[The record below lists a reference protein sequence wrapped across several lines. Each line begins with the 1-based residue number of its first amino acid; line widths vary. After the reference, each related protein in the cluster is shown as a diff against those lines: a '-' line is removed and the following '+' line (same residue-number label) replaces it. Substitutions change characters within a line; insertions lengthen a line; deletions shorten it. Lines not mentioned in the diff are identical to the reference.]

1 VDLVFRDQLAALE
14 GDDRVERV
22 VTRAGRTLECDF
34 AVVGVGVQPVAE
46 LAAEAGIEV
55 DNGVLVDELCRTSV
69 TSVYAA
75 GDVANHY
82 HPVFRRRIRT
92 EHWQNARRQGRAAAL
107 NMLGKAVPYDEI
119 HWFWSDQYDHNLQY
133 AGFHTEWDDIVVR
146 GSLEDRKFAAFYLKD
161 GRVQAVVAIDRGR
174 EVMRSMPLIK
184 GGQPVEEDKL
194 RDETVDLQ
202 WLAEASRIS

>member
-1 VDLVFRDQLAALE
+1 
-14 GDDRVERV
+14 
-22 VTRAGRTLECDF
+22 
-34 AVVGVGVQPVAE
+34 
-46 LAAEAGIEV
+46 
-55 DNGVLVDELCRTSV
+55 
-69 TSVYAA
+69 
-75 GDVANHY
+75 
-82 HPVFRRRIRT
+82 
-92 EHWQNARRQGRAAAL
+92 
-107 NMLGKAVPYDEI
+107 
-119 HWFWSDQYDHNLQY
+119 
-133 AGFHTEWDDIVVR
+133 VVR